1 MNLFRKIILSF
12 ILTILV
18 SITIISITS
27 NIMINNRFKNYLEE
41 EQQIKFDKIY
51 EEINNYYIDE
61 NLSLNQMN
69 LMHYSMAE
77 DIDLTIKDTEENI
90 IYTTKNSPKNGM
102 GRMHMGRN
110 SMHANKYGLGN
121 YVEKLYPLVYDSNA
135 VGSLTI
141 GYIDN
146 SYITDGAVIFLDTM
160 TQSLSISGLFA
171 IAIGIIISLVLSNS
185 LTKPLMVITE
195 TANKIRH
202 GDLKAKSNVCTNTK
216 EIIELSNT
224 INYLSNTLSDQ
235 DKIRKQYASD
245 ISHELRTPLTTL
257 KSHLEAMLDKVLE
270 PSDEHLEILM
280 TEINRLSKLIDD
292 LKDSFVKEEYSMDLN
307 LIEVD
312 ITEELMSI
320 IKTYEP
326 LYEEKGFSIEFNFKE
341 DILILIDI
349 DRFKQI
355 MNNLLS
361 NSLRYL
367 NKDGKVIVDLLR
379 NDDSI
384 LLSVS
389 DNGIGIKANDLP
401 YVFNRFFRVDTSRN
415 KSTGGTGL
423 GLPIVKSIVEAH
435 NGSITINS
443 EYGKGTN
450 ITIKLPITK
459 KNHL

>member
-110 SMHANKYGLGN
+110 NMHANKYGLGN

-435 NGSITINS
+435 NGNITINS

>member
-90 IYTTKNSPKNGM
+90 IYTTKNSPKNSM

-110 SMHANKYGLGN
+110 NMHANKYGLGN

-435 NGSITINS
+435 NGNITINS

>member
-1 MNLFRKIILSF
+1 
-12 ILTILV
+12 
-18 SITIISITS
+18 
-27 NIMINNRFKNYLEE
+27 
-41 EQQIKFDKIY
+41 
-51 EEINNYYIDE
+51 
-61 NLSLNQMN
+61 
-69 LMHYSMAE
+69 
-77 DIDLTIKDTEENI
+77 
-90 IYTTKNSPKNGM
+90 
-102 GRMHMGRN
+102 
-110 SMHANKYGLGN
+110 
-121 YVEKLYPLVYDSNA
+121 
-135 VGSLTI
+135 
-141 GYIDN
+141 
-146 SYITDGAVIFLDTM
+146 
-160 TQSLSISGLFA
+160 
-171 IAIGIIISLVLSNS
+171 
-185 LTKPLMVITE
+185 
-195 TANKIRH
+195 
-202 GDLKAKSNVCTNTK
+202 
-216 EIIELSNT
+216 
-224 INYLSNTLSDQ
+224 
-235 DKIRKQYASD
+235 
-245 ISHELRTPLTTL
+245 
-257 KSHLEAMLDKVLE
+257 
-270 PSDEHLEILM
+270 
-280 TEINRLSKLIDD
+280 
-292 LKDSFVKEEYSMDLN
+292 

-435 NGSITINS
+435 NGNITINS